1 MTRFKHNSRIY
12 PDSKIHGAN
21 IVPTWVLSVPGGPH
35 VDLIDPAICIM
46 YTDVLTAK
54 DKDFAQDQL
63 WIPTAGCLI
72 DTDPVPKQCLQ
83 TLETLRSSICLTDL
97 LEADWIKSQI
107 VFFLADANLEIIHK
121 ACNIEFILC
130 FAVS

>member
-1 MTRFKHNSRIY
+1 M
-12 PDSKIHGAN
+12 
-21 IVPTWVLSVPGGPH
+21 VPTWVLLAPGGPH
-35 VDLIDPAICIM
+35 VGLMNLAIWAGIL
-46 YTDVLTAK
+46 YTAVLTAK

-63 WIPTAGCLI
+63 WIPTTTGCLI

-97 LEADWIKSQI
+97 LEADWINSQI
-107 VFFLADANLEIIHK
+107 VFFLADANLEIMHK
-121 ACNIEFILC
+121 ACNMEFFLC